1 MIDKLLSKKIQSFI
15 LEHES
20 EDPFQLSLKYDQVD
34 GAPIRLIAEQIAG
47 RQKAKIKLPEWYMTE
62 GIIYPPKL
70 SMEQCS
76 SQCTAEYKASLV
88 GGGVFTDLTGGTGVD
103 TWELSKLF
111 EKGNYVE
118 QDGGLALLA
127 RSNLSALKRKNVEV
141 HSATA
146 ERYLASISETVDC
159 IYIDPARRDDNK
171 NRVFLLE
178 DCTPDI
184 VQLLPQL
191 RAKANQVLIK
201 TSPMMDID
209 LAIKSLGPINEVH
222 IVAVEND
229 CKEVLYLISE
239 TQPDDPRLFMVNFKK
254 SKMERLQSTITGVN
268 TAHAS
273 FSEPMKYLYE
283 PNAAIMKAGAF
294 AYVSEKFSIPKLHKH
309 THLYTSEKLLTEFPG
324 RTFKIE
330 QLLPYSKKEIKR
342 AIPKGKANITVRNF
356 KDDVA
361 AIRKK
366 TGLKD
371 GGELYLF
378 GFTDVDQ
385 VQRIGLCTKA

>member
-76 SQCTAEYKASLV
+76 SQSTAEYKASLV

-254 SKMERLQSTITGVN
+254 S
-268 TAHAS
+268 
-273 FSEPMKYLYE
+273 
-283 PNAAIMKAGAF
+283 
-294 AYVSEKFSIPKLHKH
+294 
-309 THLYTSEKLLTEFPG
+309 
-324 RTFKIE
+324 
-330 QLLPYSKKEIKR
+330 
-342 AIPKGKANITVRNF
+342 
-356 KDDVA
+356 
-361 AIRKK
+361 
-366 TGLKD
+366 
-371 GGELYLF
+371 
-378 GFTDVDQ
+378 
-385 VQRIGLCTKA
+385 